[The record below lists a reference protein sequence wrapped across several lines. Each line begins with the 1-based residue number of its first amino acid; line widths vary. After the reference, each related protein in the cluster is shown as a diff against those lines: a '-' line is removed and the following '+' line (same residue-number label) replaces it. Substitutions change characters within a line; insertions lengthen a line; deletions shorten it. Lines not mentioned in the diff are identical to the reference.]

1 MIDSVPIGHL
11 TLNREGF
18 PCFLRGLHITL
29 FDLSDDVQQGFSLGS
44 VVMVQMVTA
53 LLGLLFG
60 DSLLK
65 NRPSFGNDV
74 VFSLCYLAKS
84 ELCTLLQVFENR
96 DINLRY
102 RCISA
107 QSVAETAN
115 FFAERYSVLGEFFAV
130 ISFHVS

>member
-1 MIDSVPIGHL
+1 MMSSRASVW
-11 TLNREGF
+11 
-18 PCFLRGLHITL
+18 
-29 FDLSDDVQQGFSLGS
+29 GS

-74 VFSLCYLAKS
+74 VFSLCYLTKS

-102 RCISA
+102 RCIGARSI
-107 QSVAETAN
+107 AEAAH
-115 FFAERYSVLGEFFAV
+115 FFAEIYSVLGEFLAV